1 MSWYGS
7 HSFLNAFIQDNKCQR
22 IMEIGVFNGD
32 NAITMVEAALAN
44 DAPVTVEYYGFD
56 FFNRL
61 QFIEVQSKLE
71 QTKCMFRLYKGDSTI
86 TLPKVLHTLPK
97 MDIIFID
104 GGKSYA
110 EASSDWNY
118 SKTLMHEQAAVFV
131 HNYEFLGVRRMVDH
145 ISRATYHVAILH
157 PSGDATT
164 VQIMKIKR

>member
-7 HSFLNAFIQDNKCQR
+7 HYFLNAFIQENNCQR

-32 NAITMVEAALAN
+32 NAKTMVEAALAN
-44 DAPVTVEYYGFD
+44 DAPLTVEYFGFD
-56 FFNRL
+56 FFNRS

-71 QTKCMFRLYKGDSTI
+71 QAGCKFRLFKGDSTI
-86 TLPKVLHTLPK
+86 TLPKVLHSLPK

-118 SKTLMHEQAAVFV
+118 SKTLMHERTAVFV
-131 HNYEFLGVRRMVDH
+131 HNYEFSGVRRMVNH
-145 ISRATYHVAILH
+145 ISRATFHVAILH

-164 VQIMKIKR
+164 AQIMRI